1 MSIAKVSFIHKNLI
15 HTGEIDENQQVH
27 SKGEIYIN
35 AAQWC
40 NSIRANSEES
50 VFLGIGNIIP
60 YYFAEVK
67 KIILCSIGNCT
78 ISPDYN
84 MPNSDNLFITAKFT
98 TEAWAKNCQKK
109 LRENKLFGLTLHLKI
124 KMLQN
129 KDIIKKS

>member
-1 MSIAKVSFIHKNLI
+1 MYIAKVSYIHKNFI

-27 SKGEIYIN
+27 SKGEIFVN
-35 AAQWC
+35 AAQWT
-40 NSIRANSEES
+40 NSIRVDLEKS

-60 YYFAEVK
+60 YYFDEVK
-67 KIILCSIGNCT
+67 KIILCSTGNCS
-78 ISPDYN
+78 ISSIYD

-98 TEAWAKNCQKK
+98 TQAWAKNCQKK

>member
-1 MSIAKVSFIHKNLI
+1 MFIAKVSFIYKNFIHK
-15 HTGEIDENQQVH
+15 GEIDENQQVH

-40 NSIRANSEES
+40 NNIRADSEES

-60 YYFAEVK
+60 YYFDEVK

-78 ISPDYN
+78 ISSIYD

-98 TEAWAKNCQKK
+98 TKALAKNCLKK
-109 LRENKLFGLTLHLKI
+109 LKENKLFGNTLHLRI
-124 KMLQN
+124 RILQN
-129 KDIIKKS
+129 KDIMKKL